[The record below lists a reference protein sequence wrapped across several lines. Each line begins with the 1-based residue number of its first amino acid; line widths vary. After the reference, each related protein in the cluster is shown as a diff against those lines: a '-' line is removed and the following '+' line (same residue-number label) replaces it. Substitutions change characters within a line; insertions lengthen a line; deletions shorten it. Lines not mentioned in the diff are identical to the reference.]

1 MSGSLVTVGSAS
13 LFVRRWGTAGGTP
26 LLFLH
31 SLGPASSAAF
41 LGLAAG
47 PLADSGYDVAA
58 PDLPGYGGSP
68 PVDAASYAVP
78 ALAELVGR
86 LADELGWD
94 RFVLVGH
101 SWGGAIACHLAAA
114 HPERVRALVL
124 VDSGHLDYADTPG
137 ADLSASIA
145 DLVSEGD
152 ERRLRLADRAA
163 VVEMLEVEPDDLL
176 VDAFVE
182 GMEPDGE
189 GGLVSRTPGV
199 ARGPALYHLARSRQS
214 ETWPRIAGARIPVL
228 LLLATEP
235 AEARAVNEAGLAQLS
250 AAVPSAEAR
259 WVDGATHSLVT
270 DERERFGTTVVE
282 WLSGLEHP

>member
-1 MSGSLVTVGSAS
+1 MSGTRLDVGGTA

-47 PLADSGYDVAA
+47 PLEAAGYDVAA

-68 PVDAASYAVP
+68 PVDADAYAVP
-78 ALAELVGR
+78 ALAGLMGR
-86 LADELGWD
+86 LAEELGWE

-101 SWGGAIACHLAAA
+101 SWGGAIACHLAADQ
-114 HPERVRALVL
+114 PERVAALVL

-137 ADLSASIA
+137 ADLSASVA
-145 DLVSEGD
+145 DLVTEGE
-152 ERRLRLADRAA
+152 ERRLRLPDRAA
-163 VVEMLEVEPDDLL
+163 VVDLLEVEADDPL
-176 VDAFVE
+176 VDAFLE
-182 GMEPDGE
+182 GMEPDPE

-214 ETWPRIAGARIPVL
+214 DTWPAIAASGTRVL

-235 AEARAVNEAGLAQLS
+235 AEARAVNEAGLARF
-250 AAVPSAEAR
+250 AAAIPSAEAR
-259 WVDGATHSLVT
+259 WVTGATHSLVT
-270 DERERFGTTVVE
+270 DERERFGATVAD
-282 WLSGLEHP
+282 WL